1 MIRRAF
7 SYLIA
12 AAVLL
17 AIWAL
22 LAGSLSPGT
31 LLIGTI
37 VALAAAWTFRPL
49 DLPPGKLRSVGAAL
63 RLAPPVLAEIVR
75 SNFAVFRIIVSP
87 RSREL
92 KSGFVRI
99 PLEMRTPYGLTAL
112 ACIITATPGTV
123 WVEYE
128 SVGNTILLHVL
139 DLIDEEEWVRIVKER
154 YERPLM
160 EIFG

>member
-1 MIRRAF
+1 MMRRAAP
-7 SYLIA
+7 YLIA
-12 AAVLL
+12 AVLL
-17 AIWAL
+17 LAVWVL

-31 LLIGTI
+31 LAIGT
-37 VALAAAWTFRPL
+37 VAALAAAWTLKPL
-49 DLPPGKLRSVGAAL
+49 DLPSGKLRSVGPAF
-63 RLAPPVLAEIVR
+63 RLLLPVLAEIIR
-75 SNFAVFRIIVSP
+75 SNLAVFRIILAP
-87 RSREL
+87 RSRNL
-92 KSGFVRI
+92 RSGFVRI

-128 SVGNTILLHVL
+128 SAGNTILLHVL